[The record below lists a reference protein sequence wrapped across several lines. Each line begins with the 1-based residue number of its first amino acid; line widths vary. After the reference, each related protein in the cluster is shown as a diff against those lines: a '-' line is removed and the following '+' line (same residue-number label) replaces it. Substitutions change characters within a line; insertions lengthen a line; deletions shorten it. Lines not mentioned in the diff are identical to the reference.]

1 MPTKIIRNPAHIAAL
16 ANMLAQRKLPLTVS
30 WAQGASRADAQNRL
44 AQRWFTDVAR
54 QLGDVTH
61 NDVRADCKVS
71 FGVPI
76 LCAENDAFRA
86 GWAATFGPLGY
97 EGARKAVKALD
108 VPVTRLMT
116 VAQMTAFM
124 TAVQDHWRGMGLYL
138 TDPEALKYEVEFGP
152 MVGAA

>member
-1 MPTKIIRNPAHIAAL
+1 MPTKIIRDPTHIFAL
-16 ANMLAQRKLPLTVS
+16 TRLLSARKLPITVS
-30 WAQGASRADAQNRL
+30 WSQGASRADAQNRL
-44 AQRWFTDVAR
+44 AQRWFADVSR

-61 NDVRADCKVS
+61 DDVRADCKVS

-86 GWAATFGPLGY
+86 GWAATFAPLGY

-124 TAVQDHWRGMGLYL
+124 SAVQHHWRSMGLYL

-152 MVGAA
+152 LEGAA